1 MNILFV
7 TSAAPGKSPFFTT
20 EKRPP
25 LGLGFL
31 IAIARQKGHQV
42 FFLDRYLQATPFI
55 ADNFLQ
61 RNRIEMVGIQANTIC
76 FRDSLRLI
84 GDLDEQRRNKAWQG
98 KIVVG
103 GPHTAVAP
111 ETIPEAVD
119 HMVVGEG
126 ETAFAEILDGQVR
139 ERIVRRERLRDL
151 DALPFQPWDLFS
163 RLPYDDSCPWMDA
176 RPVYTLNTSRGCPF
190 DCTFCSVDSVWGKRY
205 TYWSAERIIA
215 ESEYLARTHGARGIY
230 FREDN
235 FTLNAKRTEE
245 FCRLIIS
252 RNLRINWAC
261 ETRVDTLNRD
271 LVDLMAAA
279 GCRAFYLGIESG
291 SQRMLNALH
300 KGISVRQIEQAV
312 RWSQAAGIRA
322 YCSLIAGTPGE
333 TFGDF
338 RKTRRLM
345 RRLKPYSH
353 ATNVFVGIPGSE
365 LYETIRRD
373 HLYEF
378 KDDIGLL
385 YMPGFHV
392 KCRYFYGMDSRELV
406 DHEFSSKTAFDRKLE
421 LALHFR
427 RLKSLLRRGK
437 TR

>member
-1 MNILFV
+1 VNILFV
-7 TSAAPGKSPFFTT
+7 TSAAPEKSPFFTN

-31 IAIARQKGHQV
+31 IATARQKGHQV
-42 FFLDRYLQATPFI
+42 FFLDRYLRPTSFL

-61 RNRIEMVGIQANTIC
+61 RQRIDMVGIQANTIC

-84 GDLDEQRRNKAWQG
+84 ADLDEQRRNGAWKG
-98 KIVVG
+98 KIIVG

-111 ETIPEAVD
+111 ETVPEAVD
-119 HMVVGEG
+119 HMVIGEG
-126 ETAFAEILDGQVR
+126 ETAFAEILDGHVR
-139 ERIVRRERLRDL
+139 ERIIRRERLNDL

-163 RLPYDDSCPWMDA
+163 RLPYDDACPWMEA
-176 RPVYTLNTSRGCPF
+176 RPVFTLNTSRGCPF

-215 ESEYLARTHGARGIY
+215 ECEYLIRSHGARGIY

-245 FCRLIIS
+245 FCRRIIAK
-252 RNLRINWAC
+252 NLRISWAC
-261 ETRVDTLNRD
+261 ETRVDTLDRD

-300 KGISVRQIEQAV
+300 KGISVEQIEYAV
-312 RWSQAAGIRA
+312 RWSQAAGIRV
-322 YCSLIAGTPGE
+322 YCSLISGTPGE
-333 TFGDF
+333 RFGDF
-338 RKTRRLM
+338 QKTRRLM
-345 RRLKPYSH
+345 RRLKPYSYG
-353 ATNVFVGIPGSE
+353 TNVFVGIPGSE

-385 YMPGFHV
+385 YMPGFQV
-392 KCRYFYGMDSRELV
+392 KCRYFYGLDSRELV

-421 LALHFR
+421 LSLRFR
-427 RLKSLLRRGK
+427 RLKSFLRRGR